1 VAGRFRLKV
10 FKIYLHYKQT
20 LNSRHAEF
28 ISASLLAERWILK
41 RVQDDVRS
49 YRKRKHHS
57 SIIKLLIL
65 ARFFLSACSTSHEK
79 QSDNTSGKKEIY
91 VVNYS
96 WHSGVILKKSDI
108 PQHLI
113 PEKDD
118 FPRDEFLEIGW
129 GNKQFYQTKKHKVF
143 LAAKA
148 LFIPG
153 QSTLYIDG
161 FSRHPKQEYVGD
173 NLVRLKLSPEKL
185 SNLLQEIDKSFD
197 RKGQKRAT
205 ATMAGFY
212 DAVGHYGIL
221 NTCNMW
227 TARVLKRGGLPV
239 SASIYSTTAKSVLS
253 QVRPHSVTMLP
264 E

>member
-1 VAGRFRLKV
+1 MKLYTLLTLLLFLAGCA
-10 FKIYLHYKQT
+10 
-20 LNSRHAEF
+20 NSNHKN
-28 ISASLLAERWILK
+28 S
-41 RVQDDVRS
+41 
-49 YRKRKHHS
+49 
-57 SIIKLLIL
+57 
-65 ARFFLSACSTSHEK
+65 EK
-79 QSDNTSGKKEIY
+79 SNEPQKEIY
-91 VVNYS
+91 VVNYG
-96 WHSGVILKKSDI
+96 WHSGIIIKKSDI

-129 GNKQFYQTKKHKVF
+129 GNKQFYQTKKHKIF

-153 QSTLYIDG
+153 QSTIYIDG
-161 FSRHPKQEYVGD
+161 FSRNPKQEYMGD

-227 TARVLKRGGLPV
+227 TARVLKSGGLPI

-264 E
+264 D